1 MIFSQQQLLSVKQH
15 KEVRKEEH
23 KRMKKIYSI
32 IRKLG
37 VTSNYKGYFFV
48 ADAIQLAMNSQERP
62 IRITK
67 EIYPNL
73 AKKYHTT
80 PLNVE
85 HNIRTAVNVCW
96 ETNRNGLIDIAG
108 YPLSYKPT
116 NSEFIDILAYY
127 LLLEQEDFA

>member
-1 MIFSQQQLLSVKQH
+1 
-15 KEVRKEEH
+15 
-23 KRMKKIYSI
+23 MKKIYSI

-73 AKKYHTT
+73 AKKYNTT

-127 LLLEQEDFA
+127 LLLEQEDFT

>member
-23 KRMKKIYSI
+23 ERMKKIYSI

-127 LLLEQEDFA
+127 LLLEQEDFT